1 MLVASLL
8 VPVAACQTN
17 EQTGGLVGAGSGAL
31 LGGLIGQAAGHN
43 ATSTLIGA
51 GIGAVGGYFVGS
63 AIGRQLDE
71 ADQKRAA
78 QATQQAL
85 AQPVYYPAGQPATL
99 PKQPAKWSS
108 DHSGSSGSAKVV
120 AAQQTASGGEC
131 RTVREVAYIKG
142 QEVAQDSRYC
152 RGSDGSWVAQA

>member
-1 MLVASLL
+1 VVAGLL
-8 VPVAACQTN
+8 IPTAACQTN
-17 EQTGGLVGAGSGAL
+17 EQTGGLVGASSGAL
-31 LGGLIGQAAGHN
+31 LGGLVGQAAGHN
-43 ATSTLIGA
+43 TTSTLIGA
-51 GIGAVGGYFVGS
+51 GLGAVGGYFIGT

-78 QATQQAL
+78 HATQQAL
-85 AQPVYYPAGQPATL
+85 AEPVYYPAGQPAAL

-108 DHSGSSGSAKVV
+108 DHSGDSGSAKVV

-131 RTVREVAYIKG
+131 RMVREVAYIKG
-142 QEVAQDSRYC
+142 QEVTQDSRYC